1 MSEQT
6 QDTCLPLINFHLAS
20 YPTEETGGYTP
31 RQLKY
36 GTVDANY
43 FTLPEHLNLAPGVR
57 AHVLIRLLDDNL
69 QHIRAKSRELQDKLA
84 AKRREEDKNIS
95 SYASGDLVLFNPRE
109 HPRDH
114 LPTKLT
120 PDWLGPYQVIQQ
132 VKNDVLAKHIVLH
145 TEGVF
150 HVERLKPFFGTFEQA
165 LDIARHDQ
173 HQFKIISINYFT
185 GNPFIRTSMTFNV
198 TFEDGTIDLP
208 YGGDFISSQ
217 QFEDFTLAIPIL
229 FPLRFPANVALRE
242 VRKIEKLAITAV
254 WPGVNAFVDFRIYD
268 GRTSAWF
275 DSLSLPDKTRPY
287 ITPITFTR
295 WEHHNGLEIEAIVP
309 IFGAHHQKY
318 KLILSAYDV
327 MAYVFIDWPYFTTNM
342 LDFADRN
349 KFPQLLA

>member
-1 MSEQT
+1 M
-6 QDTCLPLINFHLAS
+6 
-20 YPTEETGGYTP
+20 
-31 RQLKY
+31 
-36 GTVDANY
+36 
-43 FTLPEHLNLAPGVR
+43 NLAPGVR

-120 PDWLGPYQVIQQ
+120 PNWLGPYQVIQQ

-150 HVERLKPFFGTFEQA
+150 HVERLKSFFGTFEQA

-198 TFEDGTIDLP
+198 TFELP
-208 YGGDFISSQ
+208 
-217 QFEDFTLAIPIL
+217 
-229 FPLRFPANVALRE
+229 
-242 VRKIEKLAITAV
+242 
-254 WPGVNAFVDFRIYD
+254 
-268 GRTSAWF
+268 
-275 DSLSLPDKTRPY
+275 
-287 ITPITFTR
+287 
-295 WEHHNGLEIEAIVP
+295 
-309 IFGAHHQKY
+309 
-318 KLILSAYDV
+318 
-327 MAYVFIDWPYFTTNM
+327 
-342 LDFADRN
+342 
-349 KFPQLLA
+349 